1 MPDKPELPRRRREV
15 HVPARIDPAVPS
27 IARMYNYFL
36 GGKEHYPVD
45 RIAAEKALA
54 VVPQGRRIALANRY
68 FMARAVEQMAEHGI
82 DQFIDLGTG
91 IPASPSVHETAR
103 ETHPRARIV
112 YMDNDPIVTTHNRA
126 LLATREGIAA
136 IHGDIRQPEAILDH
150 PAVLELIDFTRP
162 LGVLMVAVLHFI
174 TAEEGAERIVRAF
187 TDRMTTGSYLALSHV
202 SSDGTHPEA
211 IATIRDA
218 YTGASAPA
226 VFRPDAEI
234 REFFAGFHLQ
244 SPGLID
250 VVDWFPYTRV
260 FMAPPTVRVLG
271 GLGRKEL
278 WRLP

>member
-1 MPDKPELPRRRREV
+1 MPDRPELPRRRPET
-15 HVPARIDPAVPS
+15 HVPAGIDPAVPS

-68 FMARAVEQMAEHGI
+68 FMARAVGQMAEQGI

-103 ETHPRARIV
+103 EARADARIV
-112 YMDNDPIVTTHNRA
+112 YVDNDPVVTTHNRS
-126 LLATREGIAA
+126 LLAAREGIAV
-136 IHGDIRQPEAILDH
+136 IHGDIRQPEAILAH
-150 PAVLELIDFTRP
+150 PAVLEFIDFTRP

-174 TAEEGAERIVRAF
+174 TIEEGAQRIVRVF
-187 TDRMTTGSYLALSHV
+187 TDRLTSGSCLALSHA
-202 SSDGTHPEA
+202 SRDGTDPGA

-218 YTGASAPA
+218 FSGASAPA
-226 VFRPDAEI
+226 VFRPEAEI
-234 REFFAGFHLQ
+234 GRFFTGFQLQ
-244 SPGLID
+244 PPGLID
-250 VVDWFPYTRV
+250 VVDWFPYAGV

-271 GLGRKEL
+271 GLGRKE
-278 WRLP
+278 